1 MNSHKTIT
9 ELCRDLRKN
18 STPAEGRLWQKLR
31 NRKVDG
37 FKFLRQYPIT
47 HSSFKNKPC
56 FFIADF
62 YCAKK
67 RLVIE
72 VDGSIHQY
80 QKEYDEQRDIIIKEK
95 QILTIRFT
103 NEEILFDLNNVIL
116 KIQEIVNSKLITQ

>member
-18 STPAEGRLWQKLR
+18 STPAEDELWQKLR

-47 HSSFKNKPC
+47 HSTFNNKSY

-62 YCAKK
+62 YCAEK
-67 RLVIE
+67 RLVVEI
-72 VDGSIHQY
+72 DGSIHQY
-80 QKEYDEQRDIIIKEK
+80 QKEYDEQRDIVLKEK
-95 QILTIRFT
+95 QIHTIRFT
-103 NEEILFDLNNVIL
+103 NEEILFDIN
-116 KIQEIVNSKLITQ
+116 K